1 MTTQIL
7 NFSFNRFPVSFRN
20 DGYLHATKIAQHFGK
35 QVRDYLINSRT
46 TDYINALIESLSE
59 KGNPLTQSD
68 LIIIRKG
75 NSKNFSQG
83 TWLHPKLAVDFARW
97 LDPRFAVWCDE
108 QIEHILS
115 GSLKLEA
122 HSMALSAQNI
132 RRLSALFNHLPFMLA
147 YAKETQTAVCSLKP
161 ELVFRTHD
169 RFQDGYI
176 AAKQLAD
183 SLGLPMRS
191 WRDVQLDMFR

>member
-7 NFSFNRFPVSFRN
+7 NFSFNNTVVSFRA
-20 DGYLHATKIAQHFGK
+20 DGFLNATAIAKHFGK
-35 QVRDYLINSRT
+35 QPRDYLKT
-46 TDYINALIESLSE
+46 EQTQQYIAALAEYLSSKTKILVEENQLVVVKNGGNA
-59 KGNPLTQSD
+59 
-68 LIIIRKG
+68 R
-75 NSKNFSQG
+75 G
-83 TWLHPKLAVDFARW
+83 TWLHPKLAIHFARW

-115 GSLKLEA
+115 GSLKLETRDVV
-122 HSMALSAQNI
+122 LSAQDV
-132 RRLSALFNHLPFMLA
+132 RRLSALFRHLPFMLA

>member
-7 NFSFNRFPVSFRN
+7 NFSFNNTVVSFRA
-20 DGYLHATKIAQHFGK
+20 DGFLNATAIAKHFGK
-35 QVRDYLINSRT
+35 QPRDYLKT
-46 TDYINALIESLSE
+46 EQTQQYIAALAEYLSSKTKVLVEENQLVVVKNGGNA
-59 KGNPLTQSD
+59 
-68 LIIIRKG
+68 R
-75 NSKNFSQG
+75 G
-83 TWLHPKLAVDFARW
+83 TWLHPKLAIHFARW

-147 YAKETQTAVCSLKP
+147 YANETQTAVCSLKP

-176 AAKQLAD
+176 AARQLAD

>member
-7 NFSFNRFPVSFRN
+7 NFSFNNTVVSFRA
-20 DGYLHATKIAQHFGK
+20 DGFLNATAIAKHFGK
-35 QVRDYLINSRT
+35 QPRDYLKT
-46 TDYINALIESLSE
+46 EQTQQYIAALAEYLSSKTKILVEENQLVVVKNGGNA
-59 KGNPLTQSD
+59 
-68 LIIIRKG
+68 R
-75 NSKNFSQG
+75 G
-83 TWLHPKLAVDFARW
+83 TWLHPKLAIHFARW

-122 HSMALSAQNI
+122 HSMALSAQDV
-132 RRLSALFNHLPFMLA
+132 RRLSALFCHLPFMLA

>member
-147 YAKETQTAVCSLKP
+147 YAKETQTAVYSLKP
-161 ELVFRTHD
+161 ELVCKTHD

-176 AAKQLAD
+176 AARQLAD
-183 SLGLPMRS
+183 SLGLSMHS